1 MSSDLKVITAA
12 FKSVRENEVY
22 IFMRNEYVLSDYAPG
37 KKHDKILYGPART
50 CDVFS
55 SLKFT
60 IFEEG
65 IDSAFSSHDLGIAY
79 IFLGNGCAKWY
90 YGVYSPHNKILD
102 GPMPIVEMFPFL
114 TGTVFANGIDAAFES
129 SRPFEAYLFK
139 DDQYARINYSANGQ
153 LISSGTIRQG
163 WPCFRGTIFEHGID
177 ASFAS
182 HVSHQAYV
190 FKGDSYARIR
200 FSPGM
205 RIDVMIRSGKIKDYW
220 MGLHKI
226 LPRRL

>member
-79 IFLGNGCAKWY
+79 IFLGNKMFCAY
-90 YGVYSPHNKILD
+90 PVYNKYILYWSD
-102 GPMPIVEMFPFL
+102 FTQFL
-114 TGTVFANGIDAAFES
+114 FNF
-129 SRPFEAYLFK
+129 
-139 DDQYARINYSANGQ
+139 
-153 LISSGTIRQG
+153 
-163 WPCFRGTIFEHGID
+163 
-177 ASFAS
+177 
-182 HVSHQAYV
+182 
-190 FKGDSYARIR
+190 
-200 FSPGM
+200 
-205 RIDVMIRSGKIKDYW
+205 
-220 MGLHKI
+220 
-226 LPRRL
+226 